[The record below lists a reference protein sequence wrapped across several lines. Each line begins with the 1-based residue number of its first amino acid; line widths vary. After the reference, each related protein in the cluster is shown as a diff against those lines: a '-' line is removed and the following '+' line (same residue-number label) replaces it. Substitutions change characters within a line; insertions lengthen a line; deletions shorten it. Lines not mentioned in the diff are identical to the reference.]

1 MYFAASVFAIGE
13 PFLAKYISDP
23 NFQRS
28 GDSRKRGGCMSVA
41 GPSQDANS
49 TPLGQRSGDSRK
61 RGGCMSV
68 AGPSQDANSAP
79 FGGSAAAIAAS
90 VGVVV

>member
-28 GDSRKRGGCMSVA
+28 GDSRKRGG
-41 GPSQDANS
+41 
-49 TPLGQRSGDSRK
+49 R
-61 RGGCMSV
+61 MSV